1 MREST
6 KCSACQIILATILA
20 LVKELAL
27 RKVVLSKQKSLFNK
41 FLLHSAKRLT
51 QEEPK
56 PGLTVLA
63 HLKPGEAI
71 QLHIHGHRKFHG
83 RITGLGRGKISY
95 IKGEDPSLAE
105 TSSFFFVPFSL
116 YMSKDCM
123 QK

>member
-6 KCSACQIILATILA
+6 KCSACQILLATILA

-27 RKVVLSKQKSLFNK
+27 RKVVLSKQKSPFNK

-63 HLKPGEAI
+63 HVEPAEAT
-71 QLHIHGHRKFHG
+71 QLHIQWAQD
-83 RITGLGRGKISY
+83 ISWQISGLQTEKISY
-95 IKGEDPSLAE
+95 FKGEGPIACRDLLLAFCALL
-105 TSSFFFVPFSL
+105 TL
-116 YMSKDCM
+116 RG
-123 QK
+123 